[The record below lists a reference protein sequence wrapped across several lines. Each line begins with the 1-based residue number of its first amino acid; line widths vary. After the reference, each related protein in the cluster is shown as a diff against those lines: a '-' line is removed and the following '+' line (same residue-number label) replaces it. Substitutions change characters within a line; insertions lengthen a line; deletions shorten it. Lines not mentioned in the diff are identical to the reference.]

1 MSQSDIHIQLT
12 EAIGAI
18 NNLTTELKHYT
29 NTHEAHAAET
39 KERFNKSESK
49 AEKHDDRL
57 RVIEAQLPSLQEMKT
72 SSQSIRNGVVTVI
85 LGMVL
90 FGSLAAYF
98 AIKGGA

>member
-1 MSQSDIHIQLT
+1 MSQPDIHIQLT

-18 NNLTTELKHYT
+18 NNLATELKHYT
-29 NTHEAHAAET
+29 SIHEAHAAET
-39 KERFNKSESK
+39 KERFNKSELK

-57 RVIEAQLPSLQEMKT
+57 RTIEAQLPSLQEMKS
-72 SSQSIRNGVVTVI
+72 SSQSIKNGVITVI

-98 AIKGGA
+98 AIKGGS